1 MSLEKASIF
10 GGRAAILGAALALG
24 ACGHG
29 GAVTRAPAH
38 ISADADASEQA
49 SRLLREA
56 KRCHAEERA
65 LATPLY
71 ALGEALGDAPEA
83 ARAGLQAQIERLDT
97 RARALRGCVV
107 ARYARVADDSRL
119 ATWPARERVL
129 LDLARALRELGRGAE
144 AERRFLE
151 LAHAFPRSTSAAAAY
166 LALAELAF
174 ASERL
179 QVSITYAD
187 RAAALSPSD
196 ADLDASARYIAS
208 WSLRALGDDRR
219 PGALDLA
226 MHALRDVIRLGP
238 RMRQTAT
245 WLVPSAERELIELY
259 AAHGDPA
266 QAAPFFGALEHATA
280 ERLLRALHAR
290 YERRDRAPIAL

>member
-1 MSLEKASIF
+1 MPFGRASILVA
-10 GGRAAILGAALALG
+10 GLALVACGRA
-24 ACGHG
+24 G
-29 GAVTRAPAH
+29 GGVAQPAAPAH
-38 ISADADASEQA
+38 ANAGAPNEA
-49 SRLLREA
+49 ARLLREA
-56 KRCHAEERA
+56 RQCHAEERA

-83 ARAGLQAQIERLDT
+83 QRADLQARIEQLEARART
-97 RARALRGCVV
+97 LRGCVV
-107 ARYARVADDSRL
+107 ASYARVADDPRL
-119 ATWPARERVL
+119 ATWPEREQVL

-144 AERRFLE
+144 AEARFLE
-151 LAHAFPRSTSAAAAY
+151 LTRAFPESASAAAAY

-179 QVSITYAD
+179 QLSIEHAD
-187 RAAALSPSD
+187 RAAALSSSD

-208 WSLRALGDDRR
+208 WGLRALGDDRR
-219 PGALDLA
+219 PGALGLA
-226 MHALRDVIRLGP
+226 MQALREVVRLAP

-245 WLVPSAERELIELY
+245 WLVPSAEQELVELY

-266 QAAPFFGALEHATA
+266 QAEPFFGALEHATA

-290 YERRDRAPIAL
+290 YERRDGAPVAL